1 MTLTGRFSLTGA
13 PCLFLGLCST
23 QKVPTGLASRPLR
36 MKQRRAPLQRMIPL
50 LRRIAVSRT
59 ISVRWQP
66 SPETHN
72 QDHEDFV
79 SGGQSLLM
87 ERVHKPEQAR
97 NLGWM
102 FNRAGIRRL
111 HDKNQV

>member
-1 MTLTGRFSLTGA
+1 MAHFFFFKLLPPRPSFTQDMTEAERELMERHAAYWQVLLNRA

-72 QDHEDFV
+72 QDHKD
-79 SGGQSLLM
+79 
-87 ERVHKPEQAR
+87 
-97 NLGWM
+97 
-102 FNRAGIRRL
+102 
-111 HDKNQV
+111 